1 MELNKLE
8 VAAELVVTTVLSEE
22 EELSPNVAP
31 EPKAGEAED
40 DEPNSDVPGVSVVFP
55 VNPNDGADEAN

>member
-1 MELNKLE
+1 ML
-8 VAAELVVTTVLSEE
+8 TTVLSEE